1 MEDRKSWIV
10 IEFNDVRAEV
20 YDLLTN
26 LQFVEFD
33 HVLWDMLL
41 YQLAEYPTQGISFIV
56 DAFSD
61 HVDEYGAD
69 GESDLELILEA
80 VNVMWVA
87 FTRKMVRLFGPTI
100 LGKWHGYEIEST
112 GRDIRVI
119 FSEYDLQSGRFSGFE
134 RLAGIARARM
144 DARPVPRPRTK
155 RPTRGV
161 PDVGGPQRVYRVCK
175 DRPTVARDRTRIPR
189 RRG

>member
-1 MEDRKSWIV
+1 MEAKQSWIV
-10 IEFNDVRAEV
+10 IEFNEVRGQV
-20 YDLLTN
+20 YDLLAD
-26 LQFVEFD
+26 LKYVEFD
-33 HVLWDMLL
+33 PVLWDMLL
-41 YQLAEYPTQGISFIV
+41 YQLSEYGTQGIAFIV

-69 GESDLELILEA
+69 GEEDLELILEA
-80 VNVMWVA
+80 VNLMWQA

-119 FSEYDLQSGRFSGFE
+119 FSDYDIESGRFSGFE

-144 DARPVPRPRTK
+144 DSRPVPRPRTQ
-155 RPTRGV
+155 RPAPGV
-161 PDVGGPQRVYRVCK
+161 PDVGRPQRVYRRTK

-189 RRG
+189 RG